1 MIIDRRFFRIG
12 AIGRNITSD
21 VVLELSEEIVELI
34 VRGRNIMYIGEDH
47 LNCRSL
53 TELISFSE

>member
-34 VRGRNIMYIGEDH
+34 VRGRNTIYVYWRG
-47 LNCRSL
+47 SL
-53 TELISFSE
+53 ELRITDLFF

>member
-34 VRGRNIMYIGEDH
+34 VRGRNTMYMGEDH
-47 LNCRSL
+47 LN
-53 TELISFSE
+53 